1 MSDSITNTNTKI
13 ANTVEDFF
21 AELLKLLDQSDIY
34 DTDAAFLKSLG
45 KDGQSPNMI
54 CVDTVIIKRMVKEM
68 EAKKIPYMQFRIC
81 VFVFFFFLVSQ
92 ENMQNIRAI

>member
-34 DTDAAFLKSLG
+34 DTDVSFLRSLG
-45 KDGQSPNMI
+45 KDGQSPNMV
-54 CVDTVIIKRMVKEM
+54 CVDTMISVILIM
-68 EAKKIPYMQFRIC
+68 E
-81 VFVFFFFLVSQ
+81 Q
-92 ENMQNIRAI
+92 EECYE

>member
-34 DTDAAFLKSLG
+34 DTDVSWKHI
-45 KDGQSPNMI
+45 P
-54 CVDTVIIKRMVKEM
+54 TV
-68 EAKKIPYMQFRIC
+68 
-81 VFVFFFFLVSQ
+81 L
-92 ENMQNIRAI
+92 

>member
-34 DTDAAFLKSLG
+34 DTDASFLRSLG

-54 CVDTVIIKRMVKEM
+54 CVDTMIAKRMVKEM
-68 EAKKIPYMQFRIC
+68 EAQKIHTCSSELEQPEKILF
-81 VFVFFFFLVSQ
+81 SS
-92 ENMQNIRAI
+92 APK